1 MKPTDRTTVLLVDD
15 HAPVR
20 QGLRTLLDKDVQIRV
35 VGEASDGQ
43 EALAMARKLR
53 PQVILMDISMPLING
68 LEATRLIL
76 AELPLTKV
84 IVLSAQVDEEYVNR
98 AKAVGAVGYIAKQRA
113 AETLISAIHEVAL
126 GRILFAS
133 TGPEGPERGANK
145 DGKVAGNEKGKADPL
160 TAQDSALLMLVAEGI
175 PKKQIAARHRT
186 TIAAIERRLEVL
198 MAKLGIQ
205 SLAKLAIYAIA
216 AGYIQNDIKI
226 VII

>member
-98 AKAVGAVGYIAKQRA
+98 AKAVGAVGYVAKQKA
-113 AETLISAIHEVAL
+113 AETLVSAIREVAM
-126 GRILFAS
+126 GRNLFAPKDPD
-133 TGPEGPERGANK
+133 GADRGARK
-145 DGKVAGNEKGKADPL
+145 GDKAGGVEKEGTDAL
-160 TAQDSALLMLVAEGI
+160 TARDSALLRLVAEGI
-175 PKKQIAARHRT
+175 PKKKIAARHRT

-216 AGYIQNDIKI
+216 AGYVQNDIKVVI
-226 VII
+226 V